1 MQVHSIISDTITQDI
16 RLKGHQS
23 IRFFPDGFTFL
34 VTDASY
40 RPVLLKHYI
49 YESAIPADSYPGE
62 CIRVMGEL
70 DLLSFAGETVIIV
83 GSAAVTLVPEQFYDE
98 TRMFNLLERAV
109 RLGEEDTVSG
119 RYLRGRKLYLVFAV
133 PPDIEALKSSFE
145 GEVTILH
152 SLECLVSLSDQ
163 VQASDHQRGMVL
175 AEVQSH
181 TLDLLVIMED
191 GIRLANR
198 FALKDISDFIY
209 HTLNTLR
216 QLDLNRET
224 IPVYLSGLIHGDHEL
239 FGLMK
244 KYIRHVRNTPYYL
257 EELSREEVL
266 QHMILSEGIKCA

>member
-1 MQVHSIISDTITQDI
+1 MQLHSIISNTITQDI

-23 IRFFPDGFTFL
+23 IRFFPDGFSFL

-40 RPVLLKHYI
+40 RPVLLNHYRF
-49 YESAIPADSYPGE
+49 EPGIPPDRYPGE
-62 CIRVMGEL
+62 CSRVMGEL
-70 DLLSFAGETVIIV
+70 DLLSFAGETAVIV

-98 TRMFNLLERAV
+98 TRLFSLLERAAG
-109 RLGEEDTVSG
+109 LDEQDTVSG
-119 RYLRGRKLYLVFAV
+119 RYLRGRKLYLVFSI
-133 PPDIEALKSSFE
+133 PPDIEALKNSFT
-145 GEVTILH
+145 GEVTFLH

-181 TLDLLVIMED
+181 ALDLLVILED

-198 FALKDISDFIY
+198 FDLKDTSDFIY

-216 QLDLNRET
+216 QLGLQRET

-239 FGLMK
+239 FGLMN
-244 KYIRHVRNTPYYL
+244 KYVRHVRNTPYYL

-266 QHMILSEGIKCA
+266 QNMILSEGIKCA